1 MRLRPERSDVSC
13 RPLLGQPLR
22 AYLSGVAKANCGGWR
37 SGCELLRAGAG
48 SALLV
53 AEACAALQD
62 WHMLHANEAWRQ
74 LTGAELQRG
83 VSTGLWESFE
93 FLAVQPQASP
103 HLGDQYK

>member
-1 MRLRPERSDVSC
+1 MAELMSCCHLRCKLLRFAAGTDLA
-13 RPLLGQPLR
+13 PLLL
-22 AYLSGVAKANCGGWR
+22 KAF
-37 SGCELLRAGAG
+37 
-48 SALLV
+48 
-53 AEACAALQD
+53 AALQD

-103 HLGDQYK
+103 ISSA